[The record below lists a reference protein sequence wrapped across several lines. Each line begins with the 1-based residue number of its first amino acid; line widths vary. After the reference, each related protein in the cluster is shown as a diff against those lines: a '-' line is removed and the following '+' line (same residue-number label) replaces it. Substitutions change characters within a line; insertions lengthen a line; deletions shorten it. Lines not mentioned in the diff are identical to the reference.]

1 MAKAMLC
8 RARRGLGGNAETF
21 RRKGIEKEQNR
32 SVRTILLLR
41 ICGEDGLFFF
51 GLRLGASKA

>member
-41 ICGEDGLFFF
+41 ICGEDGPFSLDYD
-51 GLRLGASKA
+51 